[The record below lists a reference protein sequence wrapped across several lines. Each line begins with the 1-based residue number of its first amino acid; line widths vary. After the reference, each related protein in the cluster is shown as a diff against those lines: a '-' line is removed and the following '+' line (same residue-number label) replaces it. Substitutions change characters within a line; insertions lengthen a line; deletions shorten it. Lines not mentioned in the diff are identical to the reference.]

1 MARLL
6 HLSGIFS
13 LIFACQLNALEF
25 DIETIAV
32 SPKNNV
38 DIIPFSNESSAEAKL
53 LIIETPVINQLE
65 KQMQELSNEPVRHI
79 KVFQRRGSEWN
90 LILTKALEDSM
101 DLVDTII
108 TPTGIQLVG
117 LQGSKLLYLDE
128 N

>member
-1 MARLL
+1 MRHPSLKNLMARLL

-53 LIIETPVINQLE
+53 LIIETPVI
-65 KQMQELSNEPVRHI
+65 LSLIHI
-79 KVFQRRGSEWN
+79 
-90 LILTKALEDSM
+90 
-101 DLVDTII
+101 
-108 TPTGIQLVG
+108 
-117 LQGSKLLYLDE
+117 
-128 N
+128 